1 MRPLKIKQLQMKN
14 VLLLIILVGVL
25 SSCDRLTSISAEK
38 TTTIDTVLFS
48 QPTKILFQDTMI
60 DLGDVIEGDTKKI
73 VYHYTNIG
81 SYPLVIFNVSP
92 GCGCTIA
99 DFSHQPLDTKKSD
112 SIVAQFDSKGK
123 EGSYIKNIK
132 VNCNT
137 DEKMHN
143 IAFKVNVVKNK

>member
-1 MRPLKIKQLQMKN
+1 MKN
-14 VLLLIILVGVL
+14 ALLLVIFIGALD
-25 SSCDRLTSISAEK
+25 SCDSLTSKSAEK

-48 QPTKILFQDTMI
+48 QPTKIFFRDTMI

-73 VYHYTNIG
+73 VYHYTNVG
-81 SYPLVIFNVSP
+81 SKPLVIFNVSP

-99 DFSHQPLDTKKSD
+99 DFSHQPLDVQWSD
-112 SIVAQFDSKGK
+112 SIVAQFDSKDK

>member
-1 MRPLKIKQLQMKN
+1 MKN
-14 VLLLIILVGVL
+14 VLPFIIIIGIF
-25 SSCDRLTSISAEK
+25 SSCDRLTSKSAEK
-38 TTTIDTVLFS
+38 TTTIDTVLYS
-48 QPTKILFQDTMI
+48 QPTKIFFQDTMI

-73 VYHYTNIG
+73 VYRYTNIG
-81 SYPLVIFNVSP
+81 SKPLVIFNVSP

-99 DFSHQPLDTKKSD
+99 DFSHQPLDTKRSD

-137 DEKMHN
+137 DEKIHN
-143 IAFKVNVVKNK
+143 IAFKVNVVKKQ

>member
-1 MRPLKIKQLQMKN
+1 MKN
-14 VLLLIILVGVL
+14 TLLLVIFIGALD
-25 SSCDRLTSISAEK
+25 SCDSLTSKSAEK

-48 QPTKILFQDTMI
+48 QPTKIYFRDTMI

-73 VYHYTNIG
+73 VYHYTNVG
-81 SYPLVIFNVSP
+81 SKPLVIFNVSP

-99 DFSHQPLDTKKSD
+99 DFSHQPLDVQRSD
-112 SIVAQFDSKGK
+112 SIVAQFDSKDK

-143 IAFKVNVVKNK
+143 IAFKVNVVKKQ